1 MLKAVIVKEG
11 NTQNQLDNVIKEIKM
26 LRKNEKERL
35 QIETL

>member
-1 MLKAVIVKEG
+1 MLKAVIAKEG

-35 QIETL
+35 